1 MSEPLFRSVAIT
13 CEVAA
18 PVLNAL
24 VPPPVPTLNLVPC
37 CPTAV
42 FGPTRDS

>member
-1 MSEPLFRSVAIT
+1 MNVGALFRSVAIT

-42 FGPTRDS
+42 VWSHAR